1 MLFSCLDL
9 NFCLL
14 KLVLTLTKSI
24 YKCRLD
30 DSLIKVYLDNLAR
43 KCIRVNLQLSQYR
56 WHQTVLSE
64 LVFQS
69 TVIARTQILKSGQ
82 SYFLKDPPYFSFAV
96 VLA

>member
-69 TVIARTQILKSGQ
+69 TVIARTQILKSFKGVFQ
-82 SYFLKDPPYFSFAV
+82 WS
-96 VLA
+96 